1 MFLCPT
7 VFGRD
12 SNLAIVSM
20 SSPLM
25 KQYASVKA
33 KYPDTILLF
42 RMGDFYETFDDDAR
56 TTSKVLGIT
65 LTRRGKAGDV
75 GETPLAG
82 FPYHAL
88 ETYLPK
94 LLKAGLRVAVCEQ
107 LEDPKFA
114 KGIVKRDVIE
124 VVTPGVAFS
133 DKILEQKQNNYLA
146 CVALPSAIAAA
157 NDPVGFSFV
166 DISTGEFFASEFPFR
181 QLPEILSSIAPAEL
195 LVQKRDKESLQELL
209 RQSYRGIYTNLDD
222 WLFQYDYGFDK
233 LIQHFKTQSLKGFGV
248 DQMSIGILSAGA
260 VMHYLNETQK
270 ANLAHIQKIV
280 PYAVDETIVLDS
292 ATKRNLEITSSLG
305 GSPDGTLFS
314 VLDKTNTPMGGRLLK
329 KWVSNPLKK
338 LEQIHWRTNGV
349 TALVGSS
356 SFRTSLQAELSEI
369 GDMERLIARI
379 ATSRANP
386 REMLALKRILQ
397 SIPKLK
403 EIISS
408 TRSQTEF
415 GNENNLSTRSSK
427 SDSLAQGDGTLNEIN
442 SRIQPLKELT
452 EAITRAVNDDP
463 PVKLEDGGVIRN
475 GYNKELDELRSLSFS
490 AKDWI
495 SNLQIKERERTGISS
510 LKIGFNNVFGY
521 FIEITH
527 THKDKIPSDYIRKQT
542 MTNAERY
549 ITPELKEYEDKVLN
563 ADEKILA
570 IETRL
575 FNELRA
581 YVSQFA
587 GVIQSNAQ
595 QIAIL
600 DCLVSLAQIAEENK
614 YTLPEVNESD
624 ELIIENGRHAVIEQ
638 LLPLGEQ
645 YIANSLRLDI
655 KDQQILIITGPNMSG
670 KSSYLRQAGLIVLL
684 AHIGSYVPAQR
695 AVVGMVD
702 NIFTRVGAS
711 DNITS
716 GESTFLVEMHEA
728 ANIVNRAT
736 KRSLILLDEVGRGT
750 STFDGISIA
759 WALTEYLHE
768 QIGARTLF
776 ATHYHELNEL
786 ASLYPRI
793 KNYKVDVKEYGDKV
807 VFLHTVT
814 PGTADHSYG
823 IQVAMMAGL
832 PVTLTDRA
840 KTILQ
845 NLENSQLTPH
855 NDQITDAAEVR
866 KIKRRISKIE
876 NRPQITMFEMKD
888 DELRDAIK
896 KVDINA
902 MTPLEALKFLAKLK
916 ENIPEG

>member
-1 MFLCPT
+1 
-7 VFGRD
+7 
-12 SNLAIVSM
+12 
-20 SSPLM
+20 M

-42 RMGDFYETFDDDAR
+42 RMGDFYETFDDDAK
-56 TTSKVLGIT
+56 TTAKVLGIT
-65 LTRRGKAGDV
+65 LTRRNNGSGS

-82 FPYHAL
+82 FPHHAL

-157 NDPVGFSFV
+157 NDMIGFSFV

-181 QLPEILSSIAPAEL
+181 QLPEILSSVAPAEV
-195 LVQKRDKESLQELL
+195 LVQKRDKDSLQELL
-209 RQSYRGIYTNLDD
+209 RNSYKGIFTTLDD
-222 WLFQYDYGFDK
+222 WLVQFDYGYEK
-233 LIQHFKTQSLKGFGV
+233 LIRHFNTQSLKGFGI
-248 DQMSIGILSAGA
+248 DTMSIGIMSAGA

-280 PYAVDETIVLDS
+280 PYAVDETIVLDA

-305 GSPDGTLFS
+305 GTQDGTLFS
-314 VLDKTNTPMGGRLLK
+314 VLDKTSTPMGGRMLK

-338 LEQIHWRTNGV
+338 IDRIRWRSTGIDQLVKNSSLR
-349 TALVGSS
+349 TALHN
-356 SFRTSLQAELSEI
+356 ELNEI

-379 ATSRANP
+379 ATGRANP
-386 REMLALKRILQ
+386 REMLALKRVLQ

-403 EIISS
+403 NI
-408 TRSQTEF
+408 
-415 GNENNLSTRSSK
+415 
-427 SDSLAQGDGTLNEIN
+427 LNEDVPDRKDLEHPATLSEIN
-442 SRIQPLKELT
+442 ARLHPLNDLTGAISR
-452 EAITRAVNDDP
+452 AINDDP
-463 PVKLEDGGVIRN
+463 PAKLEDGGVIREGFN
-475 GYNKELDELRSLSFS
+475 TELDDLRSLSFS

-495 SNLQIKERERTGISS
+495 ANLQKQERERTGISS

-521 FIEITH
+521 YIEVTH
-527 THKDKIPSDYIRKQT
+527 THKEKVPKEYIRKQT
-542 MTNAERY
+542 MTNAERF

-563 ADEKILA
+563 ADERILA

-575 FNELRA
+575 FNELRMYA
-581 YVSQFA
+581 SRFA
-587 GVIQSNAQ
+587 EAIQSNAQ
-595 QIAIL
+595 QIAML
-600 DCLVSLAQIAEENK
+600 DCLVSLAVVAVENK
-614 YTLPEVNESD
+614 YVLPEVND
-624 ELIIENGRHAVIEQ
+624 TDTLIIDDGRHPVIEQ
-638 LLPLGEQ
+638 LLPVGEQ
-645 YIANSLRLDI
+645 YIPNSLHLDTS
-655 KDQQILIITGPNMSG
+655 DDQILIITGPNMSG

-684 AHIGSYVPAQR
+684 AQIGSFVPAKR
-695 AVVGMVD
+695 AVVGLVD

-768 QIGARTLF
+768 HIGARTLF

-786 ASLYPRI
+786 ATLYPRI
-793 KNYKVDVKEYGDKV
+793 KNYKVDVREYGDKV

-832 PVTLTDRA
+832 PADLTDRA
-840 KTILQ
+840 KRILE
-845 NLENSQLTPH
+845 NLEASQLTPH
-855 NDQITDAAEVR
+855 GEMPSDPAEIR
-866 KIKRRISKIE
+866 KTKRRVAKIE
-876 NRPQITMFEMKD
+876 GTPQITMFEMKD

-896 KVDINA
+896 KLDLNA
-902 MTPLEALKFLAKLK
+902 MTPLEALKFLAKVK
-916 ENIPEG
+916 ENLSS

>member
-1 MFLCPT
+1 
-7 VFGRD
+7 
-12 SNLAIVSM
+12 
-20 SSPLM
+20 M

-56 TTSKVLGIT
+56 TASKVLGIT

-107 LEDPKFA
+107 MEDPKFA
-114 KGIVKRDVIE
+114 KGLVKRDVIE

-157 NDPVGFSFV
+157 NDPIGFSFV

-209 RQSYRGIYTNLDD
+209 RHSYKGIYTNLDD

-338 LEQIHWRTNGV
+338 IEQIHWRTNGV
-349 TALVGSS
+349 TTLVGSS
-356 SFRTSLQAELSEI
+356 SLRTSLQNELSEI

-397 SIPKLK
+397 SLPKLK
-403 EIISS
+403 NILSAAKNDPS
-408 TRSQTEF
+408 TRPAKNT
-415 GNENNLSTRSSK
+415 G
-427 SDSLAQGDGTLNEIN
+427 LAQGDQSLSEIN
-442 SRIQPLKELT
+442 SRLQLLDDLSD
-452 EAITRAVNDDP
+452 AITRAVNDDP

-527 THKDKIPSDYIRKQT
+527 THKDKIPNDYIRKQT

-570 IETRL
+570 IESRL
-575 FNELRA
+575 FNELRT
-581 YVSQFA
+581 YVSQFV
-587 GVIQSNAQ
+587 GIIQSNAQ
-595 QIAIL
+595 QIAIV
-600 DCLVSLAQIAEENK
+600 DCLVSLAQVAEENK

-624 ELIIENGRHAVIEQ
+624 ELVIENGRHAVIER
-638 LLPLGEQ
+638 LLPIGER
-645 YIANSLRLDI
+645 YIANSLQLDI
-655 KDQQILIITGPNMSG
+655 KEQQILIITGPNMSG

-695 AVVGMVD
+695 AVVGLVD

-832 PVTLTDRA
+832 PASLTDRA
-840 KTILQ
+840 KTILE
-845 NLENSQLTPH
+845 NLENSQLTLH
-855 NDQITDAAEVR
+855 SDQPADASEVR
-866 KIKRRISKIE
+866 KIKRRVSKIE
-876 NRPQITMFEMKD
+876 NTPQITMFEMKD

-896 KVDINA
+896 KIDINA
-902 MTPLEALKFLAKLK
+902 ITPLEALKFLAKVK
-916 ENIPEG
+916 ENLQ

>member
-1 MFLCPT
+1 
-7 VFGRD
+7 
-12 SNLAIVSM
+12 M
-20 SSPLM
+20 STPLM

-56 TTSKVLGIT
+56 TASKVLGIT

-107 LEDPKFA
+107 MEDPKFA
-114 KGIVKRDVIE
+114 KGLVKRDVIE

-146 CVALPSAIAAA
+146 CVALPSAIAVA
-157 NDPVGFSFV
+157 NDPIGFSFV

-181 QLPEILSSIAPAEL
+181 QLSEILSSISPVEL

-209 RQSYRGIYTNLDD
+209 RHSYRGIYTNLDD

-248 DQMSIGILSAGA
+248 DQMSIGIISAGA

-280 PYAVDETIVLDS
+280 PYAVDETIILDS

-314 VLDKTNTPMGGRLLK
+314 VLDKTNTPMGGRMLK

-338 LEQIHWRTNGV
+338 IDQIHWRTNGV
-349 TALVGSS
+349 TTLVGSS
-356 SFRTSLQAELSEI
+356 SLRTSLQNELSEI

-397 SIPKLK
+397 SLPKLK
-403 EIISS
+403 ILLSS
-408 TRSQTEF
+408 SSKTNVSKDDS
-415 GNENNLSTRSSK
+415 STRSSK
-427 SDSLAQGDGTLNEIN
+427 NDSLAQSDNTLSIIN
-442 SRIQPLKELT
+442 SQIQLFEELT

-495 SNLQIKERERTGISS
+495 ANLQLKERERTGISS

-527 THKDKIPSDYIRKQT
+527 THKDKIPNDYIRKQT

-549 ITPELKEYEDKVLN
+549 ITLELKEYEDKVLN

-570 IETRL
+570 IESRL

-600 DCLVSLAQIAEENK
+600 DCLVSLAQVAEENK

-624 ELIIENGRHAVIEQ
+624 ELIIENGRHAVIER

-645 YIANSLRLDI
+645 YIANSLHLDI
-655 KDQQILIITGPNMSG
+655 KEQQILIITGPNMSG

-684 AHIGSYVPAQR
+684 AHIGSYVPAER

-832 PVTLTDRA
+832 PTALTDRA
-840 KTILQ
+840 KKILE
-845 NLENSQLTPH
+845 NLEDSQLTPH
-855 NDQITDAAEVR
+855 NEQLADATEVR
-866 KIKRRISKIE
+866 KTKRRVAKIE
-876 NRPQITMFEMKD
+876 NTPQITMFEMKD

-896 KVDINA
+896 KIDINA
-902 MTPLEALKFLAKLK
+902 ITPLEALKFLAKVK
-916 ENIPEG
+916 ENLQ